1 MIATNASYAFMA
13 IIFILST
20 ARRPGSK
27 GDTCLILFLI
37 LALGW
42 IGLPLNDSQQKGTN
56 FISSVD
62 VQLHMSGF

>member
-1 MIATNASYAFMA
+1 MIATNASHAFMA

-27 GDTCLILFLI
+27 VDTCLISFPI
-37 LALGW
+37 LVLGW
-42 IGLPLNDSQQKGTN
+42 VGLPLSDSQQKGTN